1 MRQAIGLPT
10 VGEFG
15 DVHALVELAV
25 RAEQEG
31 WDGVNLWD
39 HILYREPDWPV
50 VNSLVA
56 ASAIAQATS
65 RLRILLTVA
74 LPRRQVQDVARETA
88 TLDALSR
95 GRLTLIAILGSM
107 DSEYADFGLDPDIR
121 VRGRELDARL
131 DRLVQL
137 WSQWDVPAIPIWCG
151 ARWPRR
157 VGLRRAGRWNG
168 TMLTFDGQREANVPV
183 EQFATAASYLRER
196 AGRPVHIAVEGQSVP
211 GDSVQS
217 YVDAG
222 MTWWIEAFGWWRGGL
237 SEARQRVSAGPL

>member
-31 WDGVNLWD
+31 WDGVHLWD
-39 HILYREPDWPV
+39 HVLYREPDWPV
-50 VNSLVA
+50 ANSVVA
-56 ASAIAQATS
+56 AAAIAQATA
-65 RLRILLTVA
+65 RVRILLTVA
-74 LPRRQVQDVARETA
+74 LPRRQVQDVAREMA
-88 TLDALSR
+88 TLDALSL
-95 GRLTLIAILGSM
+95 GRLTIIAILGSM
-107 DSEYADFGLDPDIR
+107 DSEYADFGLDPDLR

-131 DRLVQL
+131 DRLTQL
-137 WSQWDVPAIPIWCG
+137 WSQWDAPAIPIWCG
-151 ARWPRR
+151 SRWPRR
-157 VGLRRAGRWNG
+157 VGLRRAARWNG
-168 TMLTFDGQREANVPV
+168 TMLTFDGQRAGNVPI
-183 EQFATAASYLRER
+183 EEFADAAAYLRQR
-196 AGRPVHIAVEGQSVP
+196 AGRPVHVAVEGQSVP

>member
-15 DVHALVELAV
+15 DVHALVDLAV
-25 RAEQEG
+25 RAEKEG

-39 HILYREPDWPV
+39 HLLYHEPGWPV

-74 LPRRQVQDVARETA
+74 VPRRQVQDLARETA

-107 DSEYADFGLDPDIR
+107 DSEYADFGLDPDLR

-131 DRLVQL
+131 DRLTQL

-151 ARWPRR
+151 GRWPRR
-157 VGLRRAGRWNG
+157 VGLRRAARWNG
-168 TMLTFDGQREANVPV
+168 AMITFDDQHDRNVPV
-183 EQFATAASYLRER
+183 KQFAAAAAYLRQR
-196 AGRPVHIAVEGQSVP
+196 AGRPVHIALEGRSAP
-211 GDSVQS
+211 GDSVSS
-217 YVDAG
+217 YVESG

-237 SEARQRVSAGPL
+237 PEALQRVSVGPL

>member
-1 MRQAIGLPT
+1 VRQAIGLPT

-15 DVHALVELAV
+15 DVHALVELAF

-39 HILYREPDWPV
+39 HVLYREPGWPIA
-50 VNSLVA
+50 NSLVA

-74 LPRRQVQDVARETA
+74 VPRRQVQDLARETA
-88 TLDALSR
+88 TLDALSG

-107 DSEYADFGLDPDIR
+107 DSEYADFGLDPDLR

-137 WSQWDVPAIPIWCG
+137 WSEWDVPAIPIWCG
-151 ARWPRR
+151 GRWPRR
-157 VGLRRAGRWNG
+157 VGLRRAARWNG
-168 TMLTFDGQREANVPV
+168 AMITFDDQRERNVPV
-183 EQFATAASYLRER
+183 EEFAEAAAYLQRT
-196 AGRPVHIAVEGQSVP
+196 AGRPVHIALEGHSAP
-211 GDSVQS
+211 GDSVSS

-222 MTWWIEAFGWWRGGL
+222 MTWWIEALGWWRGGL
-237 SEARQRVSAGPL
+237 PEARDRVAAGPL

>member
-1 MRQAIGLPT
+1 VRQAIGLPT

-39 HILYREPDWPV
+39 HVLYREPDWPV

-56 ASAIAQATS
+56 AAAVAQATS
-65 RLRILLTVA
+65 RLRLLLTVA
-74 LPRRQVQDVARETA
+74 VPRRQVQDLARETA

-107 DSEYADFGLDPDIR
+107 DSEYADFGLDPDLR

-131 DRLVQL
+131 DRLTQL

-157 VGLRRAGRWNG
+157 VGLRRGAKWNG
-168 TMLTFDGQREANVPV
+168 SMITFDDQRERNVPV
-183 EQFATAASYLRER
+183 EQFAEAAAYLRHR
-196 AGRPVHIAVEGQSVP
+196 AGRPVHIALEGRSAP
-211 GDSVQS
+211 GDSVSS

-237 SEARQRVSAGPL
+237 SEAGRRVSAGPL